1 MCCKVT
7 PRLRVFA
14 GPNGSGKSTLVEY
27 FRRSATFNLY
37 TVINPDEI
45 KKTLET
51 QSWYDLPFDISLQ
64 ELKDFAEVSKR
75 PDKEKIAKGRI
86 LIENNQIHFEKE
98 IITDYSIA
106 IFADFLRGEF
116 LKRKKSFSTETVFSH
131 PSKIDLLKRARERGY
146 RVYLYFV
153 STEDPNLNVGHV
165 KIRVEQGG
173 HDVPTEK
180 IFERYKRCMENV
192 NEALRYVQRAFFF
205 DNSDKMNYL
214 AKFTENGEFVDYQE
228 NTIYKTK
235 NALPL
240 WFNKILLD
248 KEKL

>member
-1 MCCKVT
+1 MI

-51 QSWYDLPFDISLQ
+51 QSWYELPFAISLQ

-75 PDKEKIAKGRI
+75 PDKEKITKGRI
-86 LIENNQIHFEKE
+86 LIENNQIHFERE

-106 IFADFLRGEF
+106 IFADFLREEF

-131 PSKIDLLKRARERGY
+131 PSKIDLLKRAQERGY
-146 RVYLYFV
+146 RVYLYFIA
-153 STEDPNLNVGHV
+153 TENPELNILRVRN
-165 KIRVEQGG
+165 RVEQGG
-173 HDVPTEK
+173 HDVLHEK
-180 IFERYKRCMENV
+180 IRTRYAKCIENAV
-192 NEALRYVQRAFFF
+192 KALCFVRRAYFF
-205 DNSDKMNYL
+205 DNSFYEPQYL
-214 AKFTENGEFVDYQE
+214 GELTENGKFVDYQRNNIHKMK
-228 NTIYKTK
+228 NT
-235 NALPL
+235 LPL
-240 WFNKILLD
+240 WFNKILSN